1 MEEQD
6 VVCGHNLSDINNS
19 KIIEETQ
26 EEKKQ
31 PLKADRRDKL
41 FACIYL
47 VLGYGFIQIFKG
59 GDIYK
64 NFGMF
69 TVVYTMVVM
78 AYLYA
83 RGKRPTK
90 ESYFWMVILLGIG
103 IPYAWWSIM
112 PLLQMLA
119 LIFVAAYWTQSAT
132 GGLMGKQKTS
142 QWVVC
147 DSLNA
152 LFVVPFSNFMCHVR
166 VLLGESVK
174 REGSK
179 KSLAAKVLP
188 IGLGICIS
196 IPILII
202 ALPLLASADPMF
214 GKMIMNSSFYIS
226 ENLTVYVVQIILSL
240 PVTAYLYGLIY
251 GGIYSR
257 NTDKFKEENVRMAG
271 RNLRVVP
278 DIALH
283 TAVLVVSAVYLL
295 FMVLQGRYLFSAFA
309 GIRPEEF
316 TYSQYARQGFF
327 ELCDIAILNL
337 GVLLGTNLFTKTV
350 RGKNVW
356 LRRGNVLLS
365 VLTVLIITTAISK
378 MMLYINVY
386 GLTDKRILTM
396 VLMIWMLLVFVMMIV
411 WQYKV
416 VPIVRTSIMAGAVL
430 FCLLC
435 VIPVDRYIHAF
446 NSYFNFQ

>member
-6 VVCGHNLSDINNS
+6 AVHGHNLSGINTS
-19 KIIEETQ
+19 KIIEEIQ

-31 PLKADRRDKL
+31 SLKTDSRDKL
-41 FACIYL
+41 FAWIYL

-59 GDIYK
+59 GDIFK
-64 NFGMF
+64 NFAMF
-69 TVVYTMVVM
+69 TAVYTLVVM

-83 RGKRPTK
+83 RGKKPTK

-119 LIFVAAYWTQSAT
+119 LIFIAAYWTLAAT

-142 QWVVC
+142 QWVIC

-152 LFVVPFSNFMCHVR
+152 LFVIPFSNFICHVK
-166 VLLGESVK
+166 VLFGESIE
-174 REGSK
+174 RESSK

-202 ALPLLASADPMF
+202 ALPLLSSADPVF
-214 GKMIMNSSFYIS
+214 EKMMMNSTFYIR
-226 ENLTVYVVQIILSL
+226 ENLTIYIIQIVLSL
-240 PVTAYLYGLIY
+240 PVTAYLFGLIY
-251 GGIYSR
+251 GGVYSR
-257 NTDKFKEENVRMAG
+257 NTDKIKKENVRATG
-271 RNLRVVP
+271 RDVRVVP

-283 TAVLVVSAVYLL
+283 TAVLVICAVYLI
-295 FMVLQGRYLFSAFA
+295 FIVIQGRYLFSAFL
-309 GIRPEEF
+309 GIRPYEF
-316 TYSQYARQGFF
+316 SYSQYARQGFF

-337 GVLLGTNLFTKTV
+337 GVLFGTNLFGRTE

-365 VLTVLIITTAISK
+365 VFTVLIITTAISK
-378 MMLYINVY
+378 MMLYINAY

-396 VLMIWMLLVFVMMIV
+396 VFMIWMLLVFVMIIV
-411 WQYKV
+411 WQFRV
-416 VPIVRTSIMAGAVL
+416 FPIVRISIMAGAVL

-435 VIPVDRYIHAF
+435 VIPVDHCIHAF
-446 NSYFNFQ
+446 NSYFYF